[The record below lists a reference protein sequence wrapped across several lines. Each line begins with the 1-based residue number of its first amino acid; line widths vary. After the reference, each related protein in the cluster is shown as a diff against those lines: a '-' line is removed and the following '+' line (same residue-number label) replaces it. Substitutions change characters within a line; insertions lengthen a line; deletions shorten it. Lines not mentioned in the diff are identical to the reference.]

1 MECGKYNIIKRKD
14 SGIIIFFKEGIMCGE
29 VTDYYGVNQKEAEN
43 IYYKLYSTEKSYR
56 EATFEQWINDKA
68 TCNRNIDDKVYNPF
82 EENESAPTL
91 QEKVTDAIQR
101 MINFFSEFDFTPS
114 FRFINTLIR
123 IGKKEAENY
132 ICNYFALMSSPYAE
146 EIRNKAKSKE
156 FKEVIKDFFQAE
168 NTQVINTRFRIYYGA
183 QGTGKTTL
191 ALTESDN
198 RCIVC
203 NSSMLPCDLMEDFT
217 FDDGKATFHP
227 SALAKCM
234 EDGKTIVLDE
244 INLLPFDSL
253 RFLQGIFDGKREFLY
268 KGQTI
273 HIADGFKVIG
283 TMNLTINGMAYGLP
297 EPLVDRCEVIREFKL
312 DASSLYGA
320 L

>member
-1 MECGKYNIIKRKD
+1 MECGKYNVIKRKD
-14 SGIIIFFKEGIMCGE
+14 SGNIIFFKDGIMCGE
-29 VTDYYGVNQKEAEN
+29 VTEYYGVEQKKVDE
-43 IYYKLYSTEKSYR
+43 IYYKLINTDKSVR
-56 EATFEQWINDKA
+56 EATFEKWINDNA
-68 TCNRNIDDKVYNPF
+68 TCNKITNTETSEIPR
-82 EENESAPTL
+82 ENELTP
-91 QEKVTDAIQR
+91 QEKLTDAIQR

-123 IGKKEAENY
+123 TGKKEAENY

-146 EIRNKAKSKE
+146 EIRNKVKSKE
-156 FKEVIKDFFQAE
+156 FKAVLKDFFEAKS
-168 NTQVINTRFRIYYGA
+168 TQVINARFRIYYGA

-198 RCIVC
+198 KCIVC

-234 EDGKTIVLDE
+234 EDGEAIVLDE

-253 RFLQGIFDGKREFLY
+253 RFLQGIFDGKKEFLY

-297 EPLVDRCEVIREFKL
+297 EPLVDRCEAIREFKL

>member
-1 MECGKYNIIKRKD
+1 MECGKYNVIRRKD
-14 SGIIIFFKEGIMCGE
+14 SGNIIFFKEGIMRGE
-29 VTDYYGVNQKEAEN
+29 VTDYYGVEQKKAEE
-43 IYYKLYSTEKSYR
+43 IYYKLINTDKSVR
-56 EATFEQWINDKA
+56 EAIFEQWINDNA
-68 TCNRNIDDKVYNPF
+68 TCNRITESDASDIPEADKP
-82 EENESAPTL
+82 EPTL
-91 QEKVTDAIQR
+91 QEKVTGAIQR

-123 IGKKEAENY
+123 IGKKEAESY

-146 EIRNKAKSKE
+146 EIRNKTKSKE
-156 FKEVIKDFFQAE
+156 FKAILEDFFEAE
-168 NTQVINTRFRIYYGA
+168 STQEINTRFRIYYGA

-198 RCIVC
+198 KCIVC

-253 RFLQGIFDGKREFLY
+253 RFLQGIFDGKKEFLY

-297 EPLVDRCEVIREFKL
+297 EPLVDRCEVIREFQL